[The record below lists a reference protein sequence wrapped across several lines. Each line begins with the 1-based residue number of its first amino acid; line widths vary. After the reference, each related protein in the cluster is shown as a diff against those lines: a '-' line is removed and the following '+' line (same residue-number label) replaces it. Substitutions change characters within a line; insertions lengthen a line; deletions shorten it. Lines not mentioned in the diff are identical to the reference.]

1 MFTDA
6 EPSSHD
12 PSFGIQWWVWSM
24 GGAGWPMTFSE
35 LRLLS
40 VYLLFDTSRLA
51 ATRKMVRAP
60 QDDLTQLL
68 RLGAAVEDRL
78 GR

>member
-1 MFTDA
+1 
-6 EPSSHD
+6 
-12 PSFGIQWWVWSM
+12 
-24 GGAGWPMTFSE
+24 MTFSE

-60 QDDLTQLL
+60 QDDLIQLL